1 MSTYR
6 FTCHGF
12 SGTIQASCVASA
24 RKRAWFALGQINA
37 RSDIKIAKVSVFVG
51 GAL

>member
-12 SGTIQASCVASA
+12 SGVIRASGAAAA
-24 RKRAWFALGQINA
+24 RKRAWLALGQIPA
-37 RSDIKIAKVSVFVG
+37 LSSITVAKVSVFVG
-51 GAL
+51 GVL